1 MTTENAQ
8 QPPVGIYYK
17 VWGLLFVLAGFSY
30 AIGYFGVEAPLRG
43 ILLIAL
49 ALLQAGLII
58 AVLMHLAWERVIVVY
73 LILVP
78 PVLLVSFL
86 GICIADG
93 SYTHG
98 TRQANFLATPLPA
111 AAPSE
116 QH

>member
-1 MTTENAQ
+1 
-8 QPPVGIYYK
+8 
-17 VWGLLFVLAGFSY
+17 
-30 AIGYFGVEAPLRG
+30 
-43 ILLIAL
+43 
-49 ALLQAGLII
+49 
-58 AVLMHLAWERVIVVY
+58 VVY